1 MHKILLLTAACLL
14 PLAAFAAPSMPPPAA
29 IHPVTTND
37 YGTSVT
43 DNYRW
48 METPGSAA
56 LAAYMKAQNNYTQAM
71 LAALPG
77 RAQLLAD
84 MTKAED
90 SATSTQDLV
99 IAGGKYFYTQ
109 TGAGQNSAKLYMR
122 DIAGGRPKLL
132 IDPDKIGNGM
142 PAAINFFQ
150 PSMDGKYVAYG
161 VSLGGSEQTSL
172 RVISTATGQD
182 QGISIS
188 RVEGDNAE
196 LLPVWWLPD
205 DSFAYYRL
213 QKLAAGESPNDY
225 YLKSRTWLHH
235 LGRNPNGD
243 GDTPIFGYGLDAAV
257 PAHADQDAVVET
269 SAGSAYAFGLLTQ
282 NEDQTDI
289 NDIYVSPIAAVEAG
303 KPVWKPVFSSGA
315 DVSGY
320 AVAGNTIYL
329 LTSNGAPRFKIVATS
344 LQAPEFFHAETV
356 VPQSDAVITGISV
369 GRDALYVS
377 STLNGYSRLARLPF
391 HGGSAG
397 PAQPVALP
405 YAGTISGGLG
415 SGVYASGSAAGAVFP
430 LASWTH
436 PELWFR
442 DDPASGKVV
451 DTLLQG
457 LPGVD
462 TSGLVSR
469 EVMATSYDGTQIPLS
484 IIMQAGTKLDGKNP
498 TLLEGYGSYG
508 ITLSPDFARILLPWF
523 RRGGIYA
530 VAHVRGGGWYGEGW
544 HQAGMKLTKLN
555 TVFDFI
561 ACARYLEEQHYTSP
575 AYLGGLGGS
584 AGGITI
590 GGAIT
595 WAPELFAAAI
605 DSHGDTDSLRME
617 FTPNGPPN
625 IPEFGT
631 VTTEAGFHGL
641 YAMSAMEHIHAG
653 TKYPAVLAVTGAND
667 PRVEPYTVAKFA
679 AALQAASSSGKPVL
693 LDVYYQSGH
702 GVGDSRAQS
711 VLEFGD
717 ELSFVLWQTGD
728 PAFQPKF

>member
-1 MHKILLLTAACLL
+1 MRKFLPAIAVCLL
-14 PLAAFAAPSMPPPAA
+14 PLNVHAAPALPPPAP
-29 IHPVTTND
+29 IHPVTTN
-37 YGTSVT
+37 YFGTEVT

-48 METPGSAA
+48 METPGSKP
-56 LAAYMKAQNNYTQAM
+56 LAAYMKAQNDYTQAM

-77 RAQLLAD
+77 RPKLLAE

-90 SATSTQDLV
+90 SATITQDLV

-122 DIAGGRPKLL
+122 DIAGGTPKRL
-132 IDPDKIGNGM
+132 IDPDKIGGGQ
-142 PAAINFFQ
+142 PAAINYFA
-150 PSMDGKYVAYG
+150 PSLDGRYVAYG
-161 VSLGGSEQTSL
+161 ISVGGSEQDIL
-172 RVISTATGQD
+172 RVIATANGQD
-182 QGISIS
+182 QGVAIS
-188 RVEGDNAE
+188 RVEGDNGE

-213 QKLAAGESPNDY
+213 QKLKANEDPNDY
-225 YLKSRTWLHH
+225 YLKSRSWLHH
-235 LGRNPNGD
+235 LGSNPKGD
-243 GDTPIFGYGLDAAV
+243 GDAALFGYGLDRSV
-257 PAHADQDAVVET
+257 PAQPDQDAVVET
-269 SAGSAYAFGLLTQ
+269 SAGSVYAFGLLTQ

-289 NDIYVSPIAAVEAG
+289 NDIYVSKLAAVAAG
-303 KPVWKPVFSSGA
+303 RPEWRQVFSSGA
-315 DVSGY
+315 DISGY
-320 AVAGNTIYL
+320 AVSGNTIYL
-329 LTSNGAPRFKIVATS
+329 LSSQGAPRYKIISTS
-344 LQAPEFFHAETV
+344 LAAPDIAHAATV
-356 VPQSDAVITGISV
+356 VPQSNAVITGIAA

-377 STLNGYSRLARLPF
+377 STLNGYSSLERLPF
-391 HGGSAG
+391 EGDKTG

-415 SGVYASGSAAGAVFP
+415 SGVYASGDTAGAVFP
-430 LASWTH
+430 LDSWTH

-442 DDPASGKVV
+442 NDPASGAIV
-451 DTLLQG
+451 DTRLQG

-469 EVMATSYDGTQIPLS
+469 EVMATSYDGTLVPLS
-484 IIMQAGTKLDGKNP
+484 IIMQAGTQLDGSHP
-498 TLLEGYGSYG
+498 TLLEGYGAYG
-508 ITLSPDFARILLPWF
+508 VTLNPGFARILLPWF

-544 HQAGMKLTKLN
+544 HQAGMKLTKIN
-555 TVFDFI
+555 TILDFI
-561 ACARYLEEQHYTSP
+561 ACARYLEAQHYTSP
-575 AYLGGLGGS
+575 AHLGGLGGS

-625 IPEFGT
+625 IPEFGS

-641 YAMSAMEHIHAG
+641 YAMSAMEHIYPG
-653 TKYPAVLAVTGAND
+653 TKYPAVLAETGAND

-679 AALQAASSSGKPVL
+679 AALQAANGGDRPVL
-693 LDVYYQSGH
+693 LSVNYQSGH
-702 GVGDSRAQS
+702 GIGDTRAQR
-711 VLEFGD
+711 VQEVGN
-717 ELSFVLWQTGD
+717 ELAFILWQTGD